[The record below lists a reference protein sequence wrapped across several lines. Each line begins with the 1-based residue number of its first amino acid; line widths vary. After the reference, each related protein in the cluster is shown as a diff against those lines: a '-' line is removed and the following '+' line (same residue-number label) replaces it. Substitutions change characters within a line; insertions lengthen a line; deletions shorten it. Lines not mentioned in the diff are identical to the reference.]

1 MSTKVAIA
9 SFLILVPALVQA
21 ASFPCNIPGAE
32 YGAEVEFFYD
42 DNCNDFAGAICIGED
57 IDYTIGGPAG
67 SNSMLYISTGSGSNS
82 CIEPLFCKNDY
93 CGASDAATID
103 QCKSFRNGVW
113 ARCGQWEN

>member
-32 YGAEVEFFYD
+32 YGAEVELYEQGKWSFYD

-67 SNSMLYISTGSGSNS
+67 SN
-82 CIEPLFCKNDY
+82 IEPLFCKNDY

-113 ARCGQWEN
+113 ARCGRWEN